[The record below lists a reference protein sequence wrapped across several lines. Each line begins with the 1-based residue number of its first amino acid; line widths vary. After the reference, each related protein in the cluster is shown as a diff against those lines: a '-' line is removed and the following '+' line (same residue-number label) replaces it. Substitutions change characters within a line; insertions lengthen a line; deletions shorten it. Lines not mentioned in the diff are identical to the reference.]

1 MRKSVAILIGI
12 IYIVSIV
19 IVGFFGLKIKGY
31 DTTTYVS
38 EVAFVGDDI
47 RVVDDG
53 TKQIVIEYSEGLT
66 YQLQWKVSP
75 DDATH
80 PEVRFGYDETTNVGE
95 VNQDGLITF
104 YRQGVIS
111 VFIHST
117 DGSSKNDYVKVIAF
131 KSKGGN

>member
-1 MRKSVAILIGI
+1 MKKSVAILIGI

-31 DTTTYVS
+31 DTTTYVT
-38 EVAFVGDDI
+38 EVAFVGDD
-47 RVVDDG
+47 VSTMDDG
-53 TKQIVIEYSEGLT
+53 TKLIVIDYSEGLT

-80 PEVRFGYDETTNVGE
+80 PEVRFGYDETTTVGE
-95 VNQDGLITF
+95 VNQEGLITF
-104 YRQGVIS
+104 YKKGVIS

-117 DGSSKNDYVKVIAF
+117 DGSSKNDYIKVIAR
-131 KSKGGN
+131 